1 MDPVERATARVLPV
15 SPDGAVLLLE
25 EQDPARLGE
34 RYWASIGGAPEPH
47 ESLRA
52 AAVRELREE
61 AGIRAAADRL
71 IGPVHHHRQ
80 AYSWD
85 GVDYVGDHT
94 YFALPLERGV
104 EISFDGL
111 EPEEVGTVL
120 GAGWWLPTAL
130 AGVVARPV
138 GLPDIMT
145 SAIAAVRGQQ

>member
-1 MDPVERATARVLPV
+1 MDPVHRATARVLPV

-25 EQDPARLGE
+25 EQDPARPGE
-34 RYWASIGGAPEPH
+34 RYWSSIGGAPDPH
-47 ESLRA
+47 QSLRA
-52 AAVRELREE
+52 AATRELREE
-61 AGIRAAADRL
+61 AGIRTDAGRL
-71 IGPVHHHRQ
+71 IGPVFRDRQ

-85 GVDYVGDHT
+85 GVDYVGEHT

-120 GAGWWLPTAL
+120 GAGWWLPASL
-130 AGVVARPV
+130 AGVLSRPAD
-138 GLPDIMT
+138 LPDIMT

>member
-1 MDPVERATARVLPV
+1 MEPVHRATARVLPV

-34 RYWASIGGAPEPH
+34 RYWSSIGGAPDPH

-61 AGIRAAADRL
+61 AGIRAGADRL
-71 IGPVHHHRQ
+71 LGPVFSHREP
-80 AYSWD
+80 YSWG

-94 YFALPLERGV
+94 YFAVPLDRGV
-104 EISFDGL
+104 EISFDEL
-111 EPEEVGTVL
+111 EPEEVGNVL
-120 GAGWWLPTAL
+120 GAGWWLPTTM
-130 AGVVARPV
+130 AGVPVRPAD
-138 GLPDIMT
+138 LPDIMT